1 MKKILTKAGILLL
14 VFILG
19 VIGFSSLMNKE
30 TTDNK
35 MDLEEATLPVMSMKI
50 GGEKANLMYGHAG
63 QMQVDFMRESLTPLE
78 TDKELTVSITPNGH
92 KIKDLVYEVRTSD
105 GSKVIENDKIKNFK
119 KDGED
124 KTVTFSLRKSILM
137 NQEYSLAFTLTTD
150 EGEYYYYT
158 RILQRSGLNTEK
170 YLQFAKQ
177 FSEDTFDSDARSEIV
192 SYLES
197 DDSTRNNS
205 FLDVNIHS
213 SVSMVMWGD
222 LNPSVLSEGIPV
234 IKDINGTTG
243 SVTLTYYITAEDD
256 DKNQELYQVE
266 EFYRMRYDGSKMYLL
281 NFNRSTKQIFTG
293 DSSSIA
299 NGRVNLGVTSKNV
312 QYVANK
318 TGEIF
323 AFVQQGDIWSYNTA
337 TNKLVQVFS
346 FRKQDAIQN
355 FDARENISQHDFKI
369 IRVEESGDIDF
380 VVYGYMNRGER
391 EGQTGTAVYHY
402 YSDQN
407 VLEEKVFIPS
417 LSSYEFMKQD
427 VQVLSYVSTDNM
439 LYLYQQ
445 KKLYRINLS
454 EKTYE
459 VVKDGID
466 TQCFFTSNSNRHIA
480 WLEEMKL
487 FDSSN
492 IIELDLETGEQ
503 KKITA
508 SDGTRIR
515 AFGFINEDLVYGVAD
530 ESDIKTDSTGS
541 FYYAMNELRIQNFD
555 GELVKSYAEDGV
567 YITDVKIS
575 QGLIELSRAQW
586 QNDHYAEITS
596 DHIMNNVKTKEE
608 EVASIATVT
617 TTRQAGITRLVYSD
631 ENKNKNPLVSVP
643 KWMVLEDSTTLELDE
658 GTDDTNY
665 YYVYANGGL
674 YGIYTDVAS
683 AVQEADA
690 QTGVV
695 LNRAQQYVWERGN
708 TKTKVTLN
716 VDEIPDWFK
725 SAKTDVSYLEEQLGD
740 GGTVMNLTGC
750 TLEEVLYQVSAQ
762 RPVIVSLG
770 DAGNRVIVGYD
781 AYNTLLYNPADQ
793 TTSYMGIN
801 DSTAAFEKAGNVFI
815 SYIEKK
821 IE

>member
-14 VFILG
+14 VFFLG
-19 VIGFSSLMNKE
+19 VIAFSSMMNKE

-35 MDLEEATLPVMSMKI
+35 MDLEDATLPVMSMKI
-50 GGEKANLMYGHAG
+50 GDQKVNRMYGHAT
-63 QMQVDFMRESLTPLE
+63 QMQVDFMRESLTPIE

-105 GSKVIENDKIKNFK
+105 GNKVIENDKIKNFK
-119 KDGED
+119 KDGD
-124 KTVTFSLRKSILM
+124 DRYVTFSLRKSILM
-137 NQEYSLAFTLTTD
+137 NQEYSLVFTLTTE
-150 EGEYYYYT
+150 EGECYYYT

-170 YLQFAKQ
+170 YIDFVKQ
-177 FSEDTFDSDARSEIV
+177 FSANTFDSGARAEIV
-192 SYLES
+192 SYLEP

-213 SVSMVMWGD
+213 SASMVMWGE
-222 LNPSVLSEGIPV
+222 LNPKVLSEGIPV
-234 IKDINGTTG
+234 IKEINGTTG

-281 NFNRSTKQIFTG
+281 NFNRSAKQIFLG
-293 DSSSIA
+293 NSSCIS
-299 NGRVNLGVTSKNV
+299 NGRVNLGITPKNI

-318 TGEIF
+318 TGEIL

-346 FRKQDAIQN
+346 FRKQDAIET
-355 FDARENISQHDFKI
+355 FDERENISQHDFKI
-369 IRVEESGDIDF
+369 IRVEESGDVDF
-380 VVYGYMNRGER
+380 VVYGYMNRGAR

-417 LSSYEFMKQD
+417 SCSYEFMKQD
-427 VQVLSYVSTDNM
+427 VQVLSYISTDNM
-439 LYLYQQ
+439 LYLYEQ
-445 KKLYRINLS
+445 KKLYRINLT

-459 VVKDGID
+459 VVKDNID

-480 WLEEMKL
+480 WLEEMSL

-492 IIELDLETGEQ
+492 IIEMDLETGEQ

-508 SDGTRIR
+508 TDKERIR
-515 AFGFINEDLVYGVAD
+515 AFGFINEDLVYGIANKD
-530 ESDIKTDSTGS
+530 DIKTDSTGT
-541 FYYAMNELRIQNFD
+541 FYYAMKELRIQNFD
-555 GELVKSYAEDGV
+555 GKLVKSYAQDGI

-586 QNDHYAEITS
+586 QSNHYAEITS
-596 DHIMNNVKTKEE
+596 DHIMNNVKTTEE
-608 EVASIATVT
+608 AAASVATVT
-617 TTRQAGITRLVYSD
+617 TTRQAGIARLVYSD
-631 ENKNKNPLVSVP
+631 ENKNKNPLVAIP
-643 KWMVLEDSTTLELDE
+643 KWMVSEESTTLEIKE
-658 GTDDTNY
+658 ETDDTNY

-674 YGIYTDVAS
+674 YGIYTDVAE
-683 AVQEADA
+683 AVRQADA
-690 QTGVV
+690 QTGTV

-725 SAKTDVSYLEEQLGD
+725 SANTDVSYLEEQLGD

-762 RPVIVSLG
+762 RPVIVSLK

-781 AYNTLLYNPADQ
+781 GYNTLLYNPADQ

-801 DSTAAFEKAGNVFI
+801 DSTAAFEAAGNVFI
-815 SYIEKK
+815 SYIEKN